1 MESNKI
7 SGSMTID
14 FQGNVKD
21 VNQTAAF
28 SKLAIEQSDGVLAKK
43 DLGKTILYLLEE
55 ANVLVEKELKSPFR
69 KVTSIVDSS

>member
-28 SKLAIEQSDGVLAKK
+28 SKLAIE
-43 DLGKTILYLLEE
+43 
-55 ANVLVEKELKSPFR
+55 
-69 KVTSIVDSS
+69 